1 MRGILFLDCSVILPN
16 QENILK
22 PLITFEDSL
31 HKPQA
36 ELKTF
41 LNVYF
46 FLVLM
51 IIYTF
56 KIIDTLRMNLVKISS
71 SYSNIYIININHRNN
86 G

>member
-71 SYSNIYIININHRNN
+71 SYSNINHRNN